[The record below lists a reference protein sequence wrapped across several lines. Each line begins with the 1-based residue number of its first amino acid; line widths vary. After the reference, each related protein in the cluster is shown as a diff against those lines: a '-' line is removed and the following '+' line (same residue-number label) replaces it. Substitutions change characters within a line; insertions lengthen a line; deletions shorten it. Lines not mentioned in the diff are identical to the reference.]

1 MKTKLFN
8 LQKQI
13 TLSVKAN
20 RIIKSKSEEDY
31 IDSLRVQRDSIL
43 EKMRKIKLCSDHP
56 IYHQNQH
63 LQNRNTKYIEI
74 YRPGLGDMGKGM
86 AVDL

>member
-1 MKTKLFN
+1 
-8 LQKQI
+8 
-13 TLSVKAN
+13 
-20 RIIKSKSEEDY
+20 
-31 IDSLRVQRDSIL
+31 
-43 EKMRKIKLCSDHP
+43 MRKIKLCSDHP